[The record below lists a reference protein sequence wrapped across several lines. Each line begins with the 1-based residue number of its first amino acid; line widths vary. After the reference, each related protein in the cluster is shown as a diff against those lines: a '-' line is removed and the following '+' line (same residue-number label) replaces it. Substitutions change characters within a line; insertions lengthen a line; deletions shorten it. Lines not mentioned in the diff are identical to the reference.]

1 MLPLMLGGHTEDT
14 GIVLCLGAHCDDIEI
29 GCGGTVLRLL
39 SGRPHLEI
47 HWVIFTS
54 SPKRA
59 EEARTS
65 ADLFLNAVPRKSIT
79 IHEFRDGFLPF
90 HGTEIKERFETL
102 KAQVRPDIIFT
113 HYRHDLHQDHRTIS
127 DLTWN
132 TFRDHAILEYE
143 IPKYDGD
150 FGTPNLFAPLTE
162 DICQRKVETILN
174 SYASQREKSWFSRE
188 LFFATLRI
196 RGMEA
201 NAPSGY
207 AEGFY
212 CRKMV
217 LF

>member
-1 MLPLMLGGHTEDT
+1 M
-14 GIVLCLGAHCDDIEI
+14 
-29 GCGGTVLRLL
+29 R
-39 SGRPHLEI
+39 
-47 HWVIFTS
+47 
-54 SPKRA
+54 
-59 EEARTS
+59 
-65 ADLFLNAVPRKSIT
+65 
-79 IHEFRDGFLPF
+79 GFL
-90 HGTEIKERFETL
+90 R
-102 KAQVRPDIIFT
+102 VRPDIIFT

-132 TFRDHAILEYE
+132 TFRDHVILEYE

-212 CRKMV
+212 CRKMI